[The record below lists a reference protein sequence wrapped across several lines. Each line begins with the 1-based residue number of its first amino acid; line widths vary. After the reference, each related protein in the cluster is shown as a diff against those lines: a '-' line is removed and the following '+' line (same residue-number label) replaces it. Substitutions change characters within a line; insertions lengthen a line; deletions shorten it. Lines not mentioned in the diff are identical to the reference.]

1 MHLWGP
7 ALALVPESFTPI
19 FHIISSFMRRKR
31 NSRSECALS
40 GPRVGPRWYKKSG
53 RRPPCLTSMV
63 SEATCGAER
72 EVEVVKG
79 NEALE
84 GHATT
89 PTASKEKE
97 DKRLH
102 RYPTTVPSQLC
113 PALKI
118 PENLKSPPRSFSTPR
133 RPSFLVPRVT
143 PTTQEP
149 TLSFPGP
156 RTQHR
161 QPQSQELEG

>member
-1 MHLWGP
+1 MGTERKMTLESGHRAGAFGAGHSDHKESKATIPLNVSTDTVFLPNFIVIKIPKTVLLHAPLWP
-7 ALALVPESFTPI
+7 CPALVPESFTPI

-31 NSRSECALS
+31 NSRSECVLS
-40 GPRVGPRWYKKSG
+40 GPRVGPRWHKKSG

-72 EVEVVKG
+72 EVEVVKA

-97 DKRLH
+97 DK
-102 RYPTTVPSQLC
+102 
-113 PALKI
+113 
-118 PENLKSPPRSFSTPR
+118 
-133 RPSFLVPRVT
+133 
-143 PTTQEP
+143 
-149 TLSFPGP
+149 
-156 RTQHR
+156 
-161 QPQSQELEG
+161 